1 MESKIKSQD
10 IPILLQVLLL
20 GKQWKYEELEKALS
34 ISKSA
39 LHRSLQRCSNAK
51 LIAES
56 QTQIFTD
63 NVLEFLVHG
72 VKFVFAAN
80 AGKLTRGVATAH
92 SAAPLNKHIVAKKDV
107 FVWPSIK
114 GSIKGQAIEPLH
126 TVVPEIAVKNIP
138 LYEMLALID
147 AIRVGKP
154 REINIAVK
162 LLTELI
168 NKYGK
173 TFNQ

>member
-10 IPILLQVLLL
+10 IPILLQVILL
-20 GKQWKYEELEKALS
+20 GKQWKYEELEKTLT

-51 LIAES
+51 FIAES
-56 QTQIFTD
+56 QTQVFTI
-63 NVLEFLVHG
+63 NLLEFLIHG
-72 VKFVFAAN
+72 VKYAFAVN
-80 AGKLTRGVATAH
+80 AGKITRGIPTAH
-92 SAAPLNKHIVAKKDV
+92 SAAPLKKNIIAQQDV
-107 FVWPSIK
+107 YVWASVK
-114 GSIKGQAIEPLH
+114 GTVKGQAIEPLH
-126 TVVPEIAVKNIP
+126 AVVPQIAFKNTQ

-154 REINIAVK
+154 REITIAIK
-162 LLTELI
+162 LLTELV
-168 NKYGK
+168 NKYGQ